1 MNITVN
7 FILIALIGVIAVAI
21 GLMLRH
27 FLVLRLK
34 KTILDNWIVQL
45 LGVVICLLPLI
56 VATFTLPFL
65 LQNNPLSGQLNKFL
79 QSLPTTLLPD
89 ITKFLWQ
96 AILSVFAIVVGVG
109 IGRTVMKLIVKSLSN
124 NRIDINLRTLI
135 GRISF
140 IIIMIFDVFWLLL
153 IWGIAID
160 IPVVL
165 ISAIT
170 VTFTIAF
177 QDILKNLV
185 AGFYILMERPF
196 YIGDSITISN
206 TNNAPLHT
214 GVVENIELR
223 ATKLRI
229 SSGEQVAIPNIF
241 VFGGVVINNSFYD
254 ERRATISVALPIE
267 GFDKEEAL
275 NQIIKAL
282 KGSATVAEKPEPTAI
297 ISSYTGKQVVVMV
310 RFWVEKGK
318 VASISEVMYTLRTAL
333 PDADM
338 SFVESAGE
346 F

>member
-7 FILIALIGVIAVAI
+7 VILIALIGATAVTI

-45 LGVVICLLPLI
+45 LGAVICLLPLI

-79 QSLPTTLLPD
+79 LSLPTLLPD

-96 AILSVFAIVVGVG
+96 TFLSVFAIVVGVG
-109 IGRTVMKLIVKSLSN
+109 TGRTVMKLIVKSLNN

-140 IIIMIFDVFWLLL
+140 IIIMIFDILWLLL
-153 IWGIAID
+153 IWGVAID
-160 IPVVL
+160 IPVVF

-177 QDILKNLV
+177 QDILRNLV

-206 TNNAPLHT
+206 TNNVPLLT

-229 SSGEQVAIPNIF
+229 SSGEQVVVPNIF
-241 VFGGVVINNSFYD
+241 VFGGVVINNSFYA
-254 ERRATISVALPIE
+254 ERRTTISVALPIE
-267 GFDKEEAL
+267 AFDKEEAL
-275 NQIIKAL
+275 NQIIEAL

-333 PDADM
+333 PDADL